1 MEVRKSSSRASTMA
15 KRATATS
22 SSREAHRSSTIRRGK
37 TTSMRPMTAPA
48 AFHRSDRNAAGAV
61 IGRIDVVFPLR
72 IVELRCA
79 SLDDDVAV
87 ALFAIVDAR
96 LEDFRTSIRNG
107 RNVPQIED
115 RQSFSALAGDRAHH
129 PTLSLTKPQAPL
141 HPSLGPLPPP

>member
-48 AFHRSDRNAAGAV
+48 AFRSERWNAAGAV

-87 ALFAIVDAR
+87 ALFAVVDAR
-96 LEDFRTSIRNG
+96 LVDFRTSVCNRRNI
-107 RNVPQIED
+107 PQIEE
-115 RQSFSALAGDRAHH
+115 RQSFGALAGDRAHH
-129 PTLSLTKPQAPL
+129 RAIAVSKQHVAVDPC
-141 HPSLGPLPPP
+141 LGV